1 VSLFDQLSKNVQ
13 GNPELVKQINGI
25 YKFNIEGKI
34 WIVDLKNAPGSVKEG
49 TAADAADCTI
59 MMKENDFVDMMSGT
73 LDGQSA
79 FMQGKLKL
87 TGNMALAMKLS
98 QLRANAPKSK
108 L

>member
-1 VSLFDQLSKNVQ
+1 MAKNVQ
-13 GNPELVKQINGI
+13 GNPGLVKQINGI
-25 YKFNIEGKI
+25 YKFNIDGKI

-79 FMQGKLKL
+79 FMQGPYCIFY
-87 TGNMALAMKLS
+87 S
-98 QLRANAPKSK
+98 IPVCYIDPYVYVRQIEVDW
-108 L
+108 

>member
-1 VSLFDQLSKNVQ
+1 LAKNVQ
-13 GNPELVKQINGI
+13 GNPGLVKQINGI
-25 YKFNIEGKI
+25 YKFNIDGKI

-49 TAADAADCTI
+49 TAADTSDCTI

-98 QLRANAPKSK
+98 QLRSNAPKAK